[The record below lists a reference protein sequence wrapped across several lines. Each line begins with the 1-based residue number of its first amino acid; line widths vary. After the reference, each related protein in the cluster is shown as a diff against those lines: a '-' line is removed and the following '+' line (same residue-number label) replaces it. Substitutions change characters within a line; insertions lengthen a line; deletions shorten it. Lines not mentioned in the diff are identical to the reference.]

1 VDLDTLSRQV
11 QVGFQSLHIELA
23 EVKRTAELA
32 RDQAVQTNGRVTM
45 LEQWRSYMDGVKA
58 GAGGL
63 WQYAIAAAGFA
74 LVIVNL
80 YVALT
85 Q

>member
-1 VDLDTLSRQV
+1 MDLDTLSDRMQI
-11 QVGFQSLHIELA
+11 GFQSVHLELA
-23 EVKRTAELA
+23 EVKRTAEEA
-32 RDQAVQTNGRVTM
+32 RDQALDTNGRVTK
-45 LEQWRSYMDGVKA
+45 LEAWRTYLDGVRD

-63 WQYAIAAAGFA
+63 WQYAIAITGFA

-85 Q
+85 R